1 MTTDIILVLT
11 ILAAA
16 VVLFISN
23 RVRMD
28 LVGLLVLG
36 SLAVSNLVTPSQA
49 LSGFSNPAVITVWAV
64 LILSGGLAR
73 TGIASKLGKF
83 VLKLAGS
90 SEIKL
95 LIIIMLTSGI
105 LSGFMNSIGVA
116 SLFLPVVIDIARRTN
131 RPPSRFLMPLA
142 FACLLGGLNTLIGTP
157 PNILVSEALREAGLT
172 PFQMF
177 DFAPI
182 GLTILTSGIFYM
194 VLIGRHLLPK
204 RDLARELG
212 QLGRS
217 PDVTEL
223 YDFQERMAFI
233 RLPENS
239 TLAGKTLQESRLGA
253 ALELN
258 VVTVFR
264 ENNSIMAPSPDFTLL
279 SGDRL
284 LVEGDLDRLF
294 EIHGNDYLL
303 LDDEN
308 LPIEK
313 IISGDI
319 KIAELFIPLGSS
331 LAGLTLP
338 QSAFRYTYNL
348 IVLAIQRRTT
358 TYYEDLE
365 CMPLQEGDTLL
376 VKGTQ
381 KNLDL
386 LEGEEDLLLSKV
398 GISRDF
404 QLDSHMLMARVPA
417 SSNLVGK
424 SLISSRLGDAF
435 GFSVQGIIRQD
446 KTELMPPPQEILQAG
461 DTLIL
466 KGNIKDLRTIEGLQN
481 LVIDTDNQPN
491 LVELETEET
500 GLIEAVLSPHSSLSG
515 KAVRELDFRSKY
527 GLTILAIWREGRAYR
542 SHLRDFKLRLGD
554 AMLLF
559 GPRRKL
565 RIFGTEP
572 DFLVLSEE
580 ALPAPRSKKAPLALI
595 IMALVLIP
603 VILNWLPIAIS
614 AVVGAALMVVTG
626 SLDMD
631 EAYRLIEW
639 KAVFLIAGML
649 PLGIALEQT
658 GAAKLIGDGLIN
670 LLGGAGPLALSAGLF
685 ILASLGS
692 QIMPNPA
699 IAVLLIPIA
708 LSTASELGISPYPLM
723 MTIAVSASAAF
734 LSPVGHPANLLV
746 MGPGAYKFSDYIK
759 VGLPLT
765 IIVLLVSMSLMPY
778 IWPY

>member
-1 MTTDIILVLT
+1 MTPEVILVLI
-11 ILAAA
+11 ILI
-16 VVLFISN
+16 VSIVLFISN
-23 RVRMD
+23 RIRMD

-36 SLAVSNLVTPSQA
+36 SLAISNLVTPVQA

-83 VLKLAGS
+83 VLRLAGDN
-90 SEIKL
+90 EVKL

-116 SLFLPVVIDIARRTN
+116 SLFLPVVIDIARRTD

-157 PNILVSEALREAGLT
+157 PNILISEALREAGLK

-177 DFAPI
+177 DFTPI
-182 GLTILTSGIFYM
+182 GLAILFSGTIYM
-194 VLIGRHLLPK
+194 ALVGRHLLPK
-204 RDLARELG
+204 IDLARELS
-212 QLGRS
+212 RT
-217 PDVTEL
+217 PDVTDV

-233 RLPENS
+233 CLPSNS
-239 TLAGKTLQESRLGA
+239 PLAGKSLQESRLGA

-258 VVTVFR
+258 VITVFR
-264 ENNSIMAPSPDFTLL
+264 ENNPLMAPRPDFVLQV
-279 SGDRL
+279 GDRL
-284 LVEGDLDRLF
+284 LVEGKLDRLF
-294 EIHGNDYLL
+294 EFHGKDYLL
-303 LDDEN
+303 LDQEN
-308 LPIEK
+308 LPLEK
-313 IISGDI
+313 IVSEDI
-319 KIAELFIPLGSS
+319 KLAEIYIPLGSS
-331 LAGLTLP
+331 LTGLTLP

-348 IVLAIQRRTT
+348 IVLAIQRKTT
-358 TYYEDLE
+358 TYYDDLE
-365 CMPLQEGDTLL
+365 TMPLQEGDTLL
-376 VKGTQ
+376 VKGLQ
-381 KNLDL
+381 KNLELIEDD
-386 LEGEEDLLLSKV
+386 EDLLLSKV

-404 QLDSHMLMARVPA
+404 HLEDHILMARVPA
-417 SSNLVGK
+417 ASNLAGK

-435 GFSVQGIIRQD
+435 GLSVQGIIRHD
-446 KTELMPPPQEILQAG
+446 KTELMPPPEEILQAG
-461 DTLIL
+461 DMLIL
-466 KGNIKDLRTIEGLQN
+466 KGNINDLRTIEGLQN
-481 LVIDTDNQPN
+481 LIIETDAQPD
-491 LVELETEET
+491 LAELETDET
-500 GLIEAVLSPHSSLSG
+500 GIIEAVLSPHSSLPG
-515 KAVRELDFRSKY
+515 KAIRELDFRAKY

-554 AMLLF
+554 ALLLF
-559 GPRRKL
+559 GPRRRL
-565 RIFGTEP
+565 RMFGTEP

-580 ALPAPRSKKAPLALI
+580 ALPAPRLNKAPHALL

-603 VILNWLPIAIS
+603 VILNWLPISIA
-614 AVVGAALMVVTG
+614 AVAGVALMVLTG
-626 SLDMD
+626 CLGMD

-658 GAAKLIGDGLIN
+658 GAAKLIGDSLIAM
-670 LLGGAGPLALSAGLF
+670 LGNSGPLALSAGLF
-685 ILASLGS
+685 ILSSLSS
-692 QIMPNPA
+692 QIMPNSA
-699 IAVLLIPIA
+699 VAVLLVPIA
-708 LSTASELGISPYPLM
+708 LSTAAELAISPYPLM

-746 MGPGAYKFSDYIK
+746 MGPGGYKFSDYVK

-765 IIVLLVSMSLMPY
+765 IIVLLVSLSLMPF

>member
-1 MTTDIILVLT
+1 MTPEVILVLI
-11 ILAAA
+11 ILI
-16 VVLFISN
+16 VSIVLFISN
-23 RVRMD
+23 RIRMD

-36 SLAVSNLVTPSQA
+36 SLAISNLVTPVQA

-83 VLKLAGS
+83 VLRLAGDN
-90 SEIKL
+90 EVKL

-116 SLFLPVVIDIARRTN
+116 SLFLPVVIDIARRTD

-157 PNILVSEALREAGLT
+157 PNILVSEALREAGLK

-177 DFAPI
+177 DFTPI
-182 GLTILTSGIFYM
+182 GLAILFSGTIYM
-194 VLIGRHLLPK
+194 ALVGRHLLPK
-204 RDLARELG
+204 IDLARELS
-212 QLGRS
+212 RT
-217 PDVTEL
+217 PDVTDV

-233 RLPENS
+233 CLPSNS
-239 TLAGKTLQESRLGA
+239 PLAGKSLLESRLGA

-258 VVTVFR
+258 VITVFR
-264 ENNSIMAPSPDFTLL
+264 ENNLLMAPQPDFVLQA
-279 SGDRL
+279 GDRL
-284 LVEGDLDRLF
+284 LVEGKLDRLF
-294 EIHGNDYLL
+294 EFHGKDYLL
-303 LDDEN
+303 LDQEN
-308 LPIEK
+308 LPLEK
-313 IISGDI
+313 IVSEDI
-319 KIAELFIPLGSS
+319 KLAEIYIPLGSS

-348 IVLAIQRRTT
+348 IVLAIQRKTT
-358 TYYEDLE
+358 TYYDDLE
-365 CMPLQEGDTLL
+365 TMPLQEGDTLL
-376 VKGTQ
+376 VKGLQ
-381 KNLDL
+381 KNLELIEDD
-386 LEGEEDLLLSKV
+386 EDLLLSKV

-404 QLDSHMLMARVPA
+404 QLEDHILMARVPA
-417 SSNLVGK
+417 ASNLAGK

-435 GFSVQGIIRQD
+435 GLSVQGIIRRD
-446 KTELMPPPQEILQAG
+446 KTELMPPPEEILQAG

-466 KGNIKDLRTIEGLQN
+466 KGNINDLRTIEGLQN
-481 LVIDTDNQPN
+481 LIIETDTQPD
-491 LVELETEET
+491 LSELETDET
-500 GLIEAVLSPHSSLSG
+500 GIIEAVLSPHSSLPG
-515 KAVRELDFRSKY
+515 KAIRELDFRAKY

-542 SHLRDFKLRLGD
+542 SHLRDFKIRLGD
-554 AMLLF
+554 ALLLF
-559 GPRRKL
+559 GPRRRL
-565 RIFGTEP
+565 RMFGTEP

-580 ALPAPRSKKAPLALI
+580 ALPAPRLNKAPHALL

-603 VILNWLPIAIS
+603 VILNWLPISIA
-614 AVVGAALMVVTG
+614 AVAGVALMVLTG
-626 SLDMD
+626 CLGMD

-649 PLGIALEQT
+649 PLGLALEQT
-658 GAAKLIGDGLIN
+658 GAAKLIGDSMIT
-670 LLGGAGPLALSAGLF
+670 LLGNAGPLVLSAGLF
-685 ILASLGS
+685 ILAALGS
-692 QIMPNPA
+692 QVMPNPA
-699 IAVLLIPIA
+699 VAVLLAPIA
-708 LSTASELGISPYPLM
+708 LNTAAELGISPYPLM

-746 MGPGAYKFSDYIK
+746 MGPGGYKFSDYVK

-765 IIVLLVSMSLMPY
+765 IIVLLVSLSLMPF

>member
-1 MTTDIILVLT
+1 MTTEIILVLS
-11 ILAAA
+11 ILIGAI
-16 VVLFISN
+16 VLFISN

-36 SLAVSNLVTPSQA
+36 SLAISNLVSPAQA

-83 VLKLAGS
+83 VLRLAGDN
-90 SEIKL
+90 EIKL

-157 PNILVSEALREAGLT
+157 PNILVSEALREAGLK

-177 DFAPI
+177 DFTPI
-182 GLTILTSGIFYM
+182 GLAILFSGTIYM
-194 VLIGRHLLPK
+194 TLIGRHLLPK
-204 RDLARELG
+204 RDLAKELS
-212 QLGRS
+212 RP
-217 PDVTEL
+217 PDVTDL
-223 YDFQERMAFI
+223 YNFQERMAFI
-233 RLPENS
+233 RLPSNS
-239 TLAGKTLQESRLGA
+239 PLAGKSLLESRLGA

-258 VVTVFR
+258 VITIFR
-264 ENNSIMAPSPDFTLL
+264 ENNPLMAPRPEFVLQA
-279 SGDRL
+279 GDRL
-284 LVEGDLDRLF
+284 LVEGKLDRLF
-294 EIHGNDYLL
+294 EFHGKEHLL
-303 LDDEN
+303 LDQEK
-308 LPIEK
+308 LPLERILSE
-313 IISGDI
+313 DI
-319 KIAELFIPLGSS
+319 KLAELFIPLGSS

-348 IVLAIQRRTT
+348 IVLAIQRKTT
-358 TYYEDLE
+358 TFYDDLE
-365 CMPLQEGDTLL
+365 TIPLQEGDTLL
-376 VKGTQ
+376 VKGQQ
-381 KNLDL
+381 KNLELIED
-386 LEGEEDLLLSKV
+386 EEELLLSKV
-398 GISRDF
+398 GMSRDF
-404 QLDSHMLMARVPA
+404 HLEDHILMARVPA
-417 SSNLVGK
+417 ASNLAGK

-435 GFSVQGIIRQD
+435 GLSVQGIIRQD
-446 KTELMPPPQEILQAG
+446 YTELMPTPEEILQAG

-466 KGNIKDLRTIEGLQN
+466 KGKINDLRTIEGLQN
-481 LVIDTDNQPN
+481 LVIETDTQPD
-491 LVELETEET
+491 LAELETDET
-500 GLIEAVLSPHSSLSG
+500 GIIEAVLSPHSSLHG
-515 KAVRELDFRSKY
+515 KAIRELDFRAKY

-542 SHLRDFKLRLGD
+542 SHLRDFKLRFGD
-554 AMLLF
+554 ALLLF
-559 GPRRKL
+559 GPRRRL
-565 RIFGTEP
+565 RMFGTEP

-580 ALPAPRSKKAPLALI
+580 ALPAPRLNKAPFALL

-603 VILNWLPIAIS
+603 VILNWLPISIA
-614 AVVGAALMVVTG
+614 AVAGVSLMILTG
-626 SLDMD
+626 CLNMD

-658 GAAKLIGDGLIN
+658 GAAKLIGDGMIS
-670 LLGGAGPLALSAGLF
+670 LLGNSGPLALSAGLF
-685 ILASLGS
+685 ILAALGS
-692 QIMPNPA
+692 QVMPNPA
-699 IAVLLIPIA
+699 VAVLLVPIA
-708 LSTASELGISPYPLM
+708 LNTASELGISPYPLM

-746 MGPGAYKFSDYIK
+746 MGPGGYKFSDYIK

-765 IIVLLVSMSLMPY
+765 IIVLLVSLGLMPF

>member
-1 MTTDIILVLT
+1 MTPEVILVLI
-11 ILAAA
+11 ILI
-16 VVLFISN
+16 VSIVLFISN
-23 RVRMD
+23 RIRMD

-36 SLAVSNLVTPSQA
+36 SLAISNLVTPVQA

-83 VLKLAGS
+83 VLRLAGDN
-90 SEIKL
+90 EVKL

-116 SLFLPVVIDIARRTN
+116 SLFLPVVIDIARRTD

-157 PNILVSEALREAGLT
+157 PNILISEALREAGLK

-177 DFAPI
+177 DFTPI
-182 GLTILTSGIFYM
+182 GLAILFSGTIYM
-194 VLIGRHLLPK
+194 ALVGRHLLPK
-204 RDLARELG
+204 IDLARELS
-212 QLGRS
+212 RT
-217 PDVTEL
+217 PDVTDV

-233 RLPENS
+233 CLPSNS
-239 TLAGKTLQESRLGA
+239 PLAGKSLQESHLGA

-258 VVTVFR
+258 VITVFR
-264 ENNSIMAPSPDFTLL
+264 ENNPLMAPRPDFVLQV
-279 SGDRL
+279 GDRL
-284 LVEGDLDRLF
+284 LVEGKLDRLF
-294 EIHGNDYLL
+294 EFHGKDYLL
-303 LDDEN
+303 LDQEN
-308 LPIEK
+308 LPLEK
-313 IISGDI
+313 IVSEDI
-319 KIAELFIPLGSS
+319 KLAEIYIPLGSS
-331 LAGLTLP
+331 LTGLTLP

-348 IVLAIQRRTT
+348 IVLAIQRKTT
-358 TYYEDLE
+358 TYYDDLE
-365 CMPLQEGDTLL
+365 TMPLQEGDTLL
-376 VKGTQ
+376 VKGLQ
-381 KNLDL
+381 KNLELIEDD
-386 LEGEEDLLLSKV
+386 EDLLLSKV

-404 QLDSHMLMARVPA
+404 HLEDHILMARVPA
-417 SSNLVGK
+417 ASNLAGK

-435 GFSVQGIIRQD
+435 GLSVQGIIRHD
-446 KTELMPPPQEILQAG
+446 KTELMPPPEEILQAG
-461 DTLIL
+461 DMLIL
-466 KGNIKDLRTIEGLQN
+466 KGNINDLRTIEGLQN
-481 LVIDTDNQPN
+481 LIIETDAQPD
-491 LVELETEET
+491 LAELETDET
-500 GLIEAVLSPHSSLSG
+500 GIIEAVLSPHSSLPG
-515 KAVRELDFRSKY
+515 KAIRELDFRAKY

-554 AMLLF
+554 ALLLF
-559 GPRRKL
+559 GPRRRL
-565 RIFGTEP
+565 RMFGTEP

-580 ALPAPRSKKAPLALI
+580 ALPAPRLNKAPHALL

-603 VILNWLPIAIS
+603 VILNWLPISIA
-614 AVVGAALMVVTG
+614 AVAGVALMVLTG
-626 SLDMD
+626 CLGMD

-658 GAAKLIGDGLIN
+658 GAAKLIGDSMIT
-670 LLGGAGPLALSAGLF
+670 LLGNAGPLFLSAGLF
-685 ILASLGS
+685 ILAALGS
-692 QIMPNPA
+692 QVMPNPA
-699 IAVLLIPIA
+699 VAVLLAPIA
-708 LSTASELGISPYPLM
+708 LNTAAELGISPYPLM

-746 MGPGAYKFSDYIK
+746 MGPGGYKFSDYVK

-765 IIVLLVSMSLMPY
+765 IIVLLVSLSLMPF

>member
-1 MTTDIILVLT
+1 MTTEIILVLS
-11 ILAAA
+11 ILAGAI
-16 VVLFISN
+16 VLFISN

-28 LVGLLVLG
+28 LVGLLVMG
-36 SLAVSNLVTPSQA
+36 SLAISNLVTPAQA

-83 VLKLAGS
+83 VLRLAGDN
-90 SEIKL
+90 EVKL

-116 SLFLPVVIDIARRTN
+116 SLFLPVVIDIARRTD

-177 DFAPI
+177 DFTPI
-182 GLTILTSGIFYM
+182 GLAILFSGTIYM
-194 VLIGRHLLPK
+194 TLIGRHLLPK
-204 RDLARELG
+204 RDLAKELS
-212 QLGRS
+212 RA
-217 PDVTEL
+217 PDVTDI
-223 YDFQERMAFI
+223 YDFQERLAFI
-233 RLPENS
+233 CLPSNS
-239 TLAGKTLQESRLGA
+239 PLAGKSLMESRLGA

-258 VVTVFR
+258 VITIFR
-264 ENNSIMAPSPDFTLL
+264 ENNPLMAPQPDFLL
-279 SGDRL
+279 QAGDRL
-284 LVEGDLDRLF
+284 LVEGKLDRLF
-294 EIHGNDYLL
+294 EFHGKDYLL
-303 LDDEN
+303 LDQEN
-308 LPIEK
+308 LPLEK
-313 IISGDI
+313 IVSDDI
-319 KIAELFIPLGSS
+319 KLAEIYIPLGSS

-348 IVLAIQRRTT
+348 IVLAIQRKTT
-358 TYYEDLE
+358 TYYDDIET
-365 CMPLQEGDTLL
+365 MPLQEGDTLL
-376 VKGTQ
+376 VKGLQ
-381 KNLDL
+381 KNLELIEDD
-386 LEGEEDLLLSKV
+386 EDLLLSKV
-398 GISRDF
+398 GMSRDF
-404 QLDSHMLMARVPA
+404 HLEDQILMARVPA
-417 SSNLVGK
+417 ASNLAGK

-435 GFSVQGIIRQD
+435 GLSVQGIIRQD
-446 KTELMPPPQEILQAG
+446 KTELMPPPEEILQAG

-466 KGNIKDLRTIEGLQN
+466 KGNINDLRTIEGLQN
-481 LVIDTDNQPN
+481 LIIESDTPPD
-491 LVELETEET
+491 LAELETDET
-500 GLIEAVLSPHSSLSG
+500 GIIEAVLSPHSSLPG
-515 KAVRELDFRSKY
+515 KAIRELDFRAKY

-542 SHLRDFKLRLGD
+542 SRLRDFKLRLGD
-554 AMLLF
+554 ALLLF
-559 GPRRKL
+559 GPRRHL
-565 RIFGTEP
+565 RLFGTEP

-580 ALPAPRSKKAPLALI
+580 ALPAPRLNKAPHALL

-603 VILNWLPIAIS
+603 VILNWLPISIA
-614 AVVGAALMVVTG
+614 AVAGVALMVLTG
-626 SLDMD
+626 CLGMD

-649 PLGIALEQT
+649 PLGIALEQS
-658 GAAKLIGDGLIN
+658 GAAKLIGDSLIA
-670 LLGGAGPLALSAGLF
+670 LLGNSGPLALSSGLF

-699 IAVLLIPIA
+699 VAVLLVPIA
-708 LSTASELGISPYPLM
+708 LNTAAELAISPYPLM

-746 MGPGAYKFSDYIK
+746 MGPGGYKFSDYVK

-765 IIVLLVSMSLMPY
+765 IIVLLVSLSLMPI

>member
-1 MTTDIILVLT
+1 MTPEVILVLI
-11 ILAAA
+11 ILIASI
-16 VVLFISN
+16 VLFISN

-36 SLAVSNLVTPSQA
+36 SLAISNLVSTAQA

-83 VLKLAGS
+83 VLKLAGDN
-90 SEIKL
+90 EVKL

-157 PNILVSEALREAGLT
+157 PNILISEALREAGLT

-177 DFAPI
+177 DFTPI
-182 GLTILTSGIFYM
+182 GLAILFSGTIYM
-194 VLIGRHLLPK
+194 ALVGRHLLPK
-204 RDLARELG
+204 IDLTKELN
-212 QLGRS
+212 RP
-217 PDVTEL
+217 PDVTDL

-233 RLPENS
+233 RLPSNS
-239 TLAGKTLQESRLGA
+239 PLAGKSLLESRLGA

-258 VVTVFR
+258 VISVFR
-264 ENNSIMAPSPDFTLL
+264 EKIPLMAPRPDFILQA
-279 SGDRL
+279 GDRL
-284 LVEGDLDRLF
+284 LVEGHLDRLF
-294 EIHGNDYLL
+294 EFQGKDHLL
-303 LDDEN
+303 LDREN
-308 LPIEK
+308 LPLEK
-313 IISGDI
+313 IVSGDI
-319 KIAELFIPLGSS
+319 KLAEIYIPLGSS

-338 QSAFRYTYNL
+338 QTAFRYTYNL
-348 IVLAIQRRTT
+348 IVLAIQRKTA
-358 TYYEDLE
+358 TYYNDLAT
-365 CMPLQEGDTLL
+365 MPLQEGDTLL
-376 VKGTQ
+376 VKGLQ
-381 KNLDL
+381 KNLELIED
-386 LEGEEDLLLSKV
+386 EEDLLLSKV
-398 GISRDF
+398 GVSRDF
-404 QLDSHMLMARVPA
+404 HLEDHILMARVPA
-417 SSNLVGK
+417 SSNLAGK

-435 GFSVQGIIRQD
+435 GLSVQGIIRQD
-446 KTELMPPPQEILQAG
+446 KTELMPPPEEILQAG

-466 KGNIKDLRTIEGLQN
+466 MGNITNLRTIEGLQN
-481 LVIDTDNQPN
+481 LIIETDTQPN
-491 LVELETEET
+491 LAELETDET
-500 GLIEAVLSPHSSLSG
+500 GIIEAVLSPHSSLPG
-515 KAVRELDFRSKY
+515 KAVRELDFRAKY

-542 SHLRDFKLRLGD
+542 SHLRDFKLRFGD

-559 GPRRKL
+559 GPRRRL
-565 RIFGTEP
+565 CMFGTEP
-572 DFLVLSEE
+572 DFLVLSED
-580 ALPAPRSKKAPLALI
+580 ALPAPRSNKAPLALL
-595 IMALVLIP
+595 IMALVLFT
-603 VILNWLPIAIS
+603 VILNWLPISIA
-614 AVVGAALMVVTG
+614 AVAGVALMILTG
-626 SLDMD
+626 CLEMD
-631 EAYRLIEW
+631 EAYRLIDW

-658 GAAKLIGDGLIN
+658 GAANLIGDILIT
-670 LLGGAGPLALSAGLF
+670 LLGNAGPLALSAGLF

-699 IAVLLIPIA
+699 VAVLLVPIA
-708 LSTASELGISPYPLM
+708 LNTAAEMAISPYPLM

-746 MGPGAYKFSDYIK
+746 MGPGGYKFSDYVK

-765 IIVLLVSMSLMPY
+765 IIVFLVSLSLMPL